1 MAAFGYVGRKSGG
14 WWLITAK
21 SLLNNKFELKK

>member
-1 MAAFGYVGRKSGG
+1 MAAFDYVGRKSGG

-21 SLLNNKFELKK
+21 SLLNNKFEF